1 MYGANATKAT
11 GVPLTFVGQVT
22 GTGVIVAGREYE
34 LDCIIYGSG
43 FEVGTPYA
51 RRAGF
56 EVTGR
61 DGTLS
66 EHWADGMRTLH
77 GIGVHGF
84 PNLLF
89 VQPTQGANLIS
100 NVPHNIVD
108 SARTIA
114 LTVRHALDLGFC
126 TVEPSRDAENAWVE
140 LLLTGPGSMIGGP
153 DCTPGYYNNEGQDPG
168 QFLGYGYPY
177 GPSAYFAYI
186 DKWRASGTFDGL
198 EFR

>member
-1 MYGANATKAT
+1 MAAGFRFSGGSAAILARITPD
-11 GVPLTFVGQVT
+11 GVVA
-22 GTGVIVAGREYE
+22 AGREYE

-66 EHWADGMRTLH
+66 EHWAGGMRTLH
-77 GIGVHGF
+77 GIHVRGF

-114 LTVRHALDLGFC
+114 AVVRHAVQCGFG
-126 TVEPSRDAENAWVE
+126 TVEPSAHAEAAWVD

-153 DCTPGYYNNEGQDPG
+153 DCTPGY
-168 QFLGYGYPY
+168 
-177 GPSAYFAYI
+177 
-186 DKWRASGTFDGL
+186 
-198 EFR
+198 

>member
-1 MYGANATKAT
+1 M
-11 GVPLTFVGQVT
+11 
-22 GTGVIVAGREYE
+22 
-34 LDCIIYGSG
+34 
-43 FEVGTPYA
+43 
-51 RRAGF
+51 
-56 EVTGR
+56 TGR

-66 EHWADGMRTLH
+66 EHWAGGMRTLH
-77 GIGVHGF
+77 GIEVHGF

-114 LTVRHALDLGFC
+114 AVVRHAADGGFG

-140 LLLTGPGSMIGGP
+140 LLLTGPGTRSAGR
-153 DCTPGYYNNEGQDPG
+153 TARRATTTTRARTRG